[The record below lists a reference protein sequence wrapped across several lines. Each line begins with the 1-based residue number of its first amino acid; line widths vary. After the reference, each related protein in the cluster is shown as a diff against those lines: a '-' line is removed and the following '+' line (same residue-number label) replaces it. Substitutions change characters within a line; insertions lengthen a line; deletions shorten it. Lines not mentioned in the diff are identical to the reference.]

1 MLQYSLSYPNPTTY
15 SPNDE
20 HKLKKM
26 NMANSTYTQ
35 SSSINAEFS
44 QYLKANGYMPGSQSE
59 FSDTIY
65 YFKKDHGVMIS
76 GDSVDFGVF
85 NHEENGQR
93 KPGCSLY
100 AAFTGIS
107 KLDLRGW
114 KMLLHITGTIPLNQA
129 S

>member
-1 MLQYSLSYPNPTTY
+1 
-15 SPNDE
+15 
-20 HKLKKM
+20 
-26 NMANSTYTQ
+26 MANASTLQ
-35 SSSINAEFS
+35 NSAINAEFS

-85 NHEENGQR
+85 NQEENGQR

-114 KMLLHITGTIPLNQA
+114 KMLLHITGTIPHQPAYVNGHGV
-129 S
+129 

>member
-1 MLQYSLSYPNPTTY
+1 
-15 SPNDE
+15 
-20 HKLKKM
+20 
-26 NMANSTYTQ
+26 MATQ
-35 SSSINAEFS
+35 TDTENRTFNAEFG
-44 QYLKANGYMPGSQSE
+44 QYLRANGYVPGLQSE

-65 YFKKDHGVMIS
+65 YFKKDHGIMIS

-85 NHEENGQR
+85 NQEENGQR

-107 KLDLRGW
+107 KLDMRAW
-114 KMLLHITGTIPLNQA
+114 KMLLHITGAVPMNQA

>member
-1 MLQYSLSYPNPTTY
+1 MTIQPYNHETIKPLNNSI
-15 SPNDE
+15 
-20 HKLKKM
+20 
-26 NMANSTYTQ
+26 MATEQNTERF
-35 SSSINAEFS
+35 NAEFG

-59 FSDTIY
+59 FSETIY
-65 YFKKDHGVMIS
+65 YFKKDQGVMIS

-85 NHEENGQR
+85 NNQEDGQR

-114 KMLLHITGTIPLNQA
+114 KMLLHITGAVPLNQA

>member
-1 MLQYSLSYPNPTTY
+1 MAHAS
-15 SPNDE
+15 
-20 HKLKKM
+20 
-26 NMANSTYTQ
+26 NMDNSG
-35 SSSINAEFS
+35 INAEFS
-44 QYLKANGYMPGSQSE
+44 QYLKSNGYMPGSQSE
-59 FSDTIY
+59 FSETIY

-85 NHEENGQR
+85 NQEVNGQR

-114 KMLLHITGTIPLNQA
+114 KMLLHITGTVPLNQA